1 MSNEFK
7 SIMEDMENSF
17 IELHKS
23 KSLGELKEKYTS
35 FELNREK
42 LIEWVNV
49 NFNDTEELYHSY
61 IDKIGDFE
69 YRLFEEYGGI
79 PVFDNNF
86 SSDDMDELFENYVS
100 YFQRYGCLNTEQII
114 SWDRTNILLE
124 DELGSVEA
132 VVRPDVLLA
141 S

>member
-23 KSLGELKEKYTS
+23 KSLGDLKERYTS
-35 FELNREK
+35 FELQREK
-42 LIEWVNV
+42 LVEFVNS
-49 NFNDTEELYHSY
+49 NFSESDELYHTY
-61 IDKIGDFE
+61 IDRIGDFE
-69 YRLFEEYGGI
+69 YRLFDQYGGI
-79 PVFDNNF
+79 PVFDDNF
-86 SSDDMDELFENYVS
+86 SDDDMDELFENYIS
-100 YFQRYGCLNTEQII
+100 YFQRYGCLNSTQII

-141 S
+141 N

>member
-1 MSNEFK
+1 MSSEFK
-7 SIMEDMENSF
+7 SIMADMENSF
-17 IELHKS
+17 VELHKS
-23 KSLGELKEKYTS
+23 KSLGDLKERYTL
-35 FELNREK
+35 FELEREK
-42 LIEWVNV
+42 LIEWVNS
-49 NFNDTEELYHSY
+49 NFSESDELYHAY
-61 IDKIGDFE
+61 IDKIGEFE

-79 PVFDNNF
+79 PIFDDNF
-86 SSDDMDELFENYVS
+86 SSEDMDNLFEDYIS
-100 YFQRYGCLNTEQII
+100 YFQRYGCLDITQII